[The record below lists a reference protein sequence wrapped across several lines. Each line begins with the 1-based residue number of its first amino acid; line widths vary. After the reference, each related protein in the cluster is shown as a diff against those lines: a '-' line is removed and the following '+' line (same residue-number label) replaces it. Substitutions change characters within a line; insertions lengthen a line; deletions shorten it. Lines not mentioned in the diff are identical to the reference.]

1 MKYRAAGFRCQYE
14 YPHATARQRPGN
26 GQPGPRVAIGDEN
39 FKLPGQLLLHKQV
52 HNADSGTC
60 AAGWVAS
67 GRLVLWGKLNFRTGP
82 RGWLPPRCADT
93 KVTQTWRG
101 GRGEKLL
108 RPCGPIRTLPEGWN
122 HGKSQP
128 AAKVRK
134 DQGILETLH
143 RRRTETQGLM
153 PSTDFGLENIER
165 AAGVIDPVRPA
176 IGSTLWPAQ
185 AKISIL

>member
-1 MKYRAAGFRCQYE
+1 M
-14 YPHATARQRPGN
+14 
-26 GQPGPRVAIGDEN
+26 
-39 FKLPGQLLLHKQV
+39 
-52 HNADSGTC
+52 
-60 AAGWVAS
+60 
-67 GRLVLWGKLNFRTGP
+67 
-82 RGWLPPRCADT
+82 
-93 KVTQTWRG
+93 
-101 GRGEKLL
+101 
-108 RPCGPIRTLPEGWN
+108 IRSLPEGWN